1 MDPIGISRTALNDWL
16 NLLQGPSE
24 PPFAPK
30 ADFVDP
36 WRHLFQLIV
45 LVLIMLTTVLTFS
58 YLGLKAS
65 VKEEIVTAFVANT
78 AAQTRYTIIIMLI
91 GALFAILYALMIAP
105 LFKLRVSV
113 PQAFFTFL
121 FVLLPWLPVVTLVW
135 VLGYVIPDIPLVPFF
150 IPVFIFLLF
159 PIFIVLKTGTA
170 ICLITGSARQR
181 CVASVAIPFFL
192 FFTLTVWIALR
203 SQPNEDLPT
212 EIPAETIQTS

>member
-16 NLLQGPSE
+16 NLLQGPAE
-24 PPFAPK
+24 PPFAQK
-30 ADFVDP
+30 TDFVDP
-36 WRHLFQLIV
+36 WRHLFQLII

-78 AAQTRYTIIIMLI
+78 AAQTRYTIIIILI

-135 VLGYVIPDIPLVPFF
+135 VLGYVIPEVPLVPLF
-150 IPVFIFLLF
+150 IPLFIFVLF
-159 PIFIVLKTGTA
+159 PIFIVMKTGNA
-170 ICLITGSARQR
+170 LCMITGSDKRR
-181 CVASVAIPFFL
+181 CVASVAVPFVL
-192 FFTLTVWIALR
+192 LFTLTIWIALR
-203 SQPNEDLPT
+203 SQPIE
-212 EIPAETIQTS
+212 ETPPEQAVQEAQ

>member
-16 NLLQGPSE
+16 NLLQSPAE
-24 PPFAPK
+24 PPFSPK

-36 WRHLFQLIV
+36 WRHLFQLII

-78 AAQTRYTIIIMLI
+78 AAQTRYTIIIILI

-135 VLGYVIPDIPLVPFF
+135 VLGYVIPEVPLVPLF
-150 IPVFIFLLF
+150 IPLFIFVLF
-159 PIFIVLKTGTA
+159 PIFIVMKTGNA
-170 ICLITGSARQR
+170 LCLITGSDKRR
-181 CVASVAIPFFL
+181 CVASVAVPFVLL
-192 FFTLTVWIALR
+192 FALTIWIALR
-203 SQPNEDLPT
+203 SQPIE
-212 EIPAETIQTS
+212 ETPPEQAIQEAQ